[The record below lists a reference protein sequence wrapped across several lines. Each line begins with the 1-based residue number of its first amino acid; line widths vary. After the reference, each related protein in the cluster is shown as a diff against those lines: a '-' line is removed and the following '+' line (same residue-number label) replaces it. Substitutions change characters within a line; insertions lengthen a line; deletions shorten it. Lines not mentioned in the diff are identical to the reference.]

1 MRPFDSTLKKRVS
14 LRVNGRKETSQPLIY
29 LASKSPRRKEL
40 LKQAGIPF
48 SAVKSRYQETMP
60 RGVKPRELVLR
71 HARGKASRAIL
82 PRRARLVLGADTVVV
97 CRGRILGKPKDKKEA
112 LAMLTL
118 LSGKKHDVYTGIA
131 LYDRHEPRWQCRAVK
146 TGVYFKKWKLEQLK
160 EYIRRVNTLDKA
172 GAYAI
177 QARPKIVRKIKGSY
191 SNVVGLPLEVLKN
204 LLKDSA
210 ISVKR

>member
-14 LRVNGRKETSQPLIY
+14 LRVSGREKTSQPLIY
-29 LASKSPRRKEL
+29 LASQSPRRKEL

-48 SAVKSRYQETMP
+48 LVVKSRYHETMP

-71 HARGKASRAIL
+71 HARGKAARAVL

-97 CRGRILGKPKDKKEA
+97 YKDRILGKPGNKKQA

-118 LSGKKHDVYTGIA
+118 LSGKRHAVYTGIA
-131 LYDRHEPRWQCRAVK
+131 LYDRGSQQWQCRAVK
-146 TGVYFKKWKLEQLK
+146 TWVYFKPWKAAQLAA
-160 EYIRRVNTLDKA
+160 YIEKIHTLDKA

-177 QARPKIVRKIKGSY
+177 QEQPKIVRKITGSY
-191 SNVVGLPLEVLKN
+191 SNVVGLPMEALAALLEAV
-204 LLKDSA
+204 S
-210 ISVKR
+210 